1 MANVLTYEN
10 YTGSV
15 EYSHEDRCFFGK
27 IEFINDLI
35 TFEATTVDELEA
47 NFKEAVESYILT
59 CKALNRKPQKQFNG
73 VFNVRPGVELHM
85 AAARKA
91 MEMGVSLN
99 AYIKS
104 RLTCIKR
111 FAFCKMLFCKYS
123 YRKEM
128 NGCFHK
134 LR

>member
-73 VFNVRPGVELHM
+73 VFNIRPGVELHM

-104 RLTCIKR
+104 LIAKDTH
-111 FAFCKMLFCKYS
+111 FSA
-123 YRKEM
+123 
-128 NGCFHK
+128 H
-134 LR
+134 